1 MAISAS
7 STTSTDPAP
16 RGGSDYS
23 QLMARVRAEGLL
35 ERSVRNYFVRFAAL
49 AVLFAG
55 GLVLLVTV
63 GSSWWQL
70 AVAAYWAV
78 VFAQLGFLGHDAGHQ
93 QIFPS
98 RRRNDRLGLWLS
110 NLVIGLS
117 YSWWIDKHNRHH
129 RHPNDVE
136 RDPDVARNVIAW
148 TPAQAS
154 LQRGALKFVA
164 RHQAALFFP
173 FLVFEALNL
182 HVGSVRSLLAQPRR
196 QWTELLLLTA
206 HVTIVA
212 VVLLSVMSPWQ
223 ALAFVAVHQALLGLY
238 LGGSFAPNH
247 KGMPVLEEGSGWDF
261 LRRQVLT
268 SRNVTGGPV
277 VTVALGGLN
286 YQIEHHLFPS
296 MPSQNLHRARP
307 LVRQFC
313 AQQDLP
319 YAETTLFA
327 SYRQAL
333 SYLRSVRPVTGD

>member
-7 STTSTDPAP
+7 PTTSTDPAP

-35 ERSVRNYFVRFAAL
+35 ERSVRNYLLRFAVL
-49 AVLFAG
+49 AVLMAG

-148 TPAQAS
+148 TPAQAR

-173 FLVFEALNL
+173 FLVFEAINL

-196 QWTELLLLTA
+196 QWTELAAA
-206 HVTIVA
+206 HGPRDDRRRGAAQRDVA
-212 VVLLSVMSPWQ
+212 AGRPWRSWPCTRRCS
-223 ALAFVAVHQALLGLY
+223 
-238 LGGSFAPNH
+238 GSTSAAASRPTTR
-247 KGMPVLEEGSGWDF
+247 GCRCS
-261 LRRQVLT
+261 RRQRRGT
-268 SRNVTGGPV
+268 SCVGR
-277 VTVALGGLN
+277 
-286 YQIEHHLFPS
+286 
-296 MPSQNLHRARP
+296 
-307 LVRQFC
+307 C
-313 AQQDLP
+313 
-319 YAETTLFA
+319 
-327 SYRQAL
+327 
-333 SYLRSVRPVTGD
+333 

>member
-35 ERSVRNYFVRFAAL
+35 ERSVRNYLLRFAAL

-110 NLVIGLS
+110 NLVLGLS

-148 TPAQAS
+148 TPAQAR

-173 FLVFEALNL
+173 FLVFEAINL

-196 QWTELLLLTA
+196 QWTELALLAA

-212 VVLLSVMSPWQ
+212 VVLLSRDVAVAGAGVRGRAPGVARALPRRQLRAEPQGDAGARGGQRVGLPASAGADLPERHRWTASSPW
-223 ALAFVAVHQALLGLY
+223 
-238 LGGSFAPNH
+238 
-247 KGMPVLEEGSGWDF
+247 
-261 LRRQVLT
+261 
-268 SRNVTGGPV
+268 
-277 VTVALGGLN
+277 
-286 YQIEHHLFPS
+286 
-296 MPSQNLHRARP
+296 
-307 LVRQFC
+307 
-313 AQQDLP
+313 
-319 YAETTLFA
+319 
-327 SYRQAL
+327 
-333 SYLRSVRPVTGD
+333 RSAG